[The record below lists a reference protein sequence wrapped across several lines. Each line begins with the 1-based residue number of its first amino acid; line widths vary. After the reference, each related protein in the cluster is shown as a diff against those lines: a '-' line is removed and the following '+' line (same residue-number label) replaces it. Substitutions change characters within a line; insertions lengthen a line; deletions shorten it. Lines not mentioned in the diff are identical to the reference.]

1 MIRLVRPSDAPALL
15 AIYAQSIHTPVTFEY
30 ELPTLEEFRG
40 RIRDISACYPYLVLE
55 EDGAILGYAY
65 AHRLRERAAFAWDAE
80 LSVYL
85 DRSAQGRGLGTELYT
100 VLLELLRRQGV
111 QAVYGCIT
119 SPNPASVALHEKL
132 GFRYCGAFHR
142 TGYKDGHWWDVLW
155 YEKQIGAGQTPPPPL
170 KNASEIAG
178 FLTEV
183 TNEQK
188 NRENR

>member
-40 RIRDISACYPYLVLE
+40 RILDISAHYPYLVLE
-55 EDGAILGYAY
+55 EGDAVVGYAY
-65 AHRLRERAAFAWDAE
+65 AHRLRERAAFGWDAE

-85 DRSAQGRGLGTELYT
+85 DRSAQGRGLGTKLYS

-132 GFRYCGAFHR
+132 GFRYCGAFHG
-142 TGYKDGHWWDVLW
+142 TGYKDGQWWDVLW
-155 YEKQIGAGQTPPPPL
+155 YEKQIGVGQTPPPPL
-170 KNASEIAG
+170 KNTDEIAG
-178 FLTEV
+178 FLPDV
-183 TNEQK
+183 TGDYK
-188 NRENR
+188 S

>member
-30 ELPTLEEFRG
+30 ELPSLEAFRG
-40 RIRDISACYPYLVLE
+40 RIREISARYPYLVLE
-55 EDGAILGYAY
+55 EGGSVVGYAY

-85 DRSAQGRGLGTELYT
+85 DRAARGRGLGTRLYS

-119 SPNPASVALHEKL
+119 SPNPASVALHERL

-142 TGYKDGHWWDVLW
+142 TGYKDGQWLDVLW
-155 YEKQIGAGQTPPPPL
+155 YEKQIGGGQTPPPPL
-170 KNASEIAG
+170 KDVDEIAA
-178 FLTEV
+178 FLPALSD
-183 TNEQK
+183 EQETAL
-188 NRENR
+188 NR

>member
-30 ELPTLEEFRG
+30 ELPTLEEFRE
-40 RIRDISACYPYLVLE
+40 RIGEISAHYPYLVLE
-55 EDGAILGYAY
+55 EDGAVLGYAY

-85 DRSAQGRGLGTELYT
+85 DRSAQGRGLGTRLYS
-100 VLLELLRRQGV
+100 VLVELLRRQGV

-132 GFRYCGAFHR
+132 GFRYCGVFHR
-142 TGYKDGHWWDVLW
+142 TGYKDGQWWDVLW
-155 YEKQIGAGQTPPPPL
+155 YEKQIGAGLTPPLSL
-170 KNASEIAG
+170 KNMSEIAN

-188 NRENR
+188 NRGNR

>member
-1 MIRLVRPSDAPALL
+1 MIRLAHPSDAPALL
-15 AIYAQSIHTPVTFEY
+15 AIYAQSIQTPVTFEY
-30 ELPTLEEFRG
+30 ELPSLEEFRE

-55 EDGAILGYAY
+55 EDGDILGYAY

-85 DRSAQGRGLGTELYT
+85 DDSTRGRGLGTELYT

-119 SPNPASVALHEKL
+119 SPNPASVALHERL

-142 TGYKDGHWWDVLW
+142 TGYKDGQWWDVLW
-155 YEKQIGAGQTPPPPL
+155 YEKQIGSGGTPPAPL
-170 KNASEIAG
+170 KRVDEIAC
-178 FLTEV
+178 FLTE
-183 TNEQK
+183 TTDRQ
-188 NRENR
+188 ENR